1 MRLPLVSLMTIAAC
15 ASSAPPPATREPE
28 PGVIDGVRQ
37 QPLTEAEV
45 AASVS
50 RQQRRIGDCYARERL
65 NAAGPLSDF
74 EIRLKI
80 PVDGSAPKGQ
90 VVRASIPGQIMLET
104 CIVDTLTSLRFP
116 AHNGA
121 TLVIDVPI

>member
-1 MRLPLVSLMTIAAC
+1 MLAVAAC
-15 ASSAPPPATREPE
+15 ASTPPPTAKPDPE
-28 PGVIDGVRQ
+28 PAVIDGVRQ
-37 QPLTEAEV
+37 QPLTESEV
-45 AASVS
+45 AASINQ
-50 RQQRRIGDCYARERL
+50 QQRRISDCYARERL

-90 VVRASIPGQIMLET
+90 VVRASIPGQMMLES
-104 CIVDTLTSLRFP
+104 CVVDTLTSLRFP

-121 TLVIDVPI
+121 TLVIDVPISGPGT